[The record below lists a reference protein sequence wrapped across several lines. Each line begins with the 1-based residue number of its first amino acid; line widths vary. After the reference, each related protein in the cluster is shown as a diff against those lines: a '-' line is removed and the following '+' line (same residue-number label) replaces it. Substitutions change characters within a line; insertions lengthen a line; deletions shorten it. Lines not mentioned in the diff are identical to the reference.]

1 MTHPHQTHTPPGAL
15 AKFKSFIPEAES
27 LIQRIQSAD
36 VTDTDRQRARALVT
50 EMTGLYQQNKGKTKW
65 QGQRENFTPLFLISE
80 SPDHLITVLKVPCK
94 FEVLKGLSST
104 PPKPRGEISQIF
116 NLQCNQLVP

>member
-50 EMTGLYQQNKGKTKW
+50 EMTGLYQQNKGKTKG
-65 QGQRENFTPLFLISE
+65 QGYNTFVMLHSQTMGQVDCIEGKRFVRFL
-80 SPDHLITVLKVPCK
+80 PAA
-94 FEVLKGLSST
+94 
-104 PPKPRGEISQIF
+104 
-116 NLQCNQLVP
+116 